1 MAINKVINKSTKSH
15 GAMRNVIEYVLR
27 DDKVKEGYVYIT
39 GPYAADTINYDSV
52 YNAFLNE
59 KNLWNKDSGRM
70 YSHCIISFHRDEQI
84 VPEKVLEIGK
94 QFVDKFFTGYQ
105 CLISVHQDK
114 DHLHCHI
121 VVNSVS
127 YLNGLKLHQ
136 TKHDLEKQKNYT
148 NNLCMANGLTVAIK
162 GYHFDG
168 SKIEDGKVSAWNKDK
183 YNLLNQNGRKSYV
196 SDCAAAVQ
204 RAKENCCNQ
213 EDFIDNLLSL
223 GWSTV
228 WNNKKKHITFQN
240 KNGDKVRDSN
250 LSNTFRLSISKEGL
264 MQGFEKQA
272 KIRDAREKAKYDS
285 DKMANIYN
293 IYNNEELESNDSYD
307 DYS

>member
-52 YNAFLNE
+52 YNAFLQE
-59 KNLWNKDSGRM
+59 KRLWNKDSGRM

-84 VPEKVLEIGK
+84 APDKVLEIGK
-94 QFVDKFFTGYQ
+94 QFVDMFFAGYQ

-121 VVNSVS
+121 IVNSVS
-127 YLNGLKLHQ
+127 YLDGLKLHQ
-136 TKHDLEKQKNYT
+136 TKRDLEKQKNYT

-168 SKIEDGKVSAWNKDK
+168 SRIEDGKVSAWNKDK
-183 YNLLNQNGRKSYV
+183 YNLLNSNGRKSYV

-204 RAKENCCNQ
+204 SAEENCCSQ
-213 EDFIDNLLSL
+213 EAFVDNMLSL
-223 GWSTV
+223 GWSTT

-240 KNGDKVRDSN
+240 ENGDKVRDSN
-250 LSNTFRLSISKEGL
+250 LSNTFRLNINKECL
-264 MQGFEKQA
+264 IREFERQA
-272 KIRDAREKAKYDS
+272 KIRGAREKAKYDS
-285 DKMANIYN
+285 DKVENIYN
-293 IYNNEELESNDSYD
+293 SKELASYDSYN